1 MGAIL
6 PSAVPSDSALSSKE
20 YCTVNKAYLPL
31 LKLTAA
37 PLVLSAAM
45 LSAAAHAQDV
55 APAAE
60 AASEDTIVVTGS
72 RIARPELEGS
82 SPVQVLSESSIL
94 QQGSQNISDVL
105 NEMPSIG
112 TGIGRTNSN
121 FLTNGNGVA
130 TVNLRNLGNNRT
142 LVLVNGRRVAAGLGG
157 TSAVDINNIPTDL
170 LQRVEVL
177 TGGSSAVYGSEAMAG
192 VVNFIL
198 KDDFEG
204 IRGRVQAGIS
214 DEGDN
219 GRQMLGLTVGK
230 NFADGRG
237 NITIAG
243 QYDRDEGLRSYKR
256 SISANDVPFRS
267 GFAPQGRF
275 FVGNTSYTYDQAGNL
290 KEGFNS
296 AVDGYNRNGDRY
308 IAVPLERYLV
318 NGLGHFDI
326 NDSLTFFAEGT
337 FAKVK
342 SRSRLE
348 PYAFDNA
355 DAQLPD
361 GTILPG
367 IALDNPFVPQTIRDA
382 AIAAGDTTIGFTK
395 RANGL
400 FDRSNRADRE
410 FYRAVAG
417 LRGTL
422 FDGAWKWD
430 AYYNRSQTVENTA
443 SETALRDR
451 LYYALDAVGAD
462 AASAVCRDAA
472 ARAAGCRA
480 LNLFGAGTA
489 SPESIAYI
497 TNNGQLSTYKAKINQ
512 EVFAYNISGPLFSL
526 PGGDVKVAGGV
537 EHRTE
542 RSSEVY
548 DAATQSGNTLSNA
561 LTNTK
566 GKYRVFEAYGET
578 VVPILSDVPFAEYL
592 GLEAAVRYGDYYDT
606 VGSVWSYK
614 IGGDW
619 APTSDVRF
627 RAVYSRATRA
637 PNIGELYQGASQT
650 FPSGLVDPCEG
661 VTATSSR
668 PQDAYCRTIPG
679 IAQQIAAN
687 GTFVYDDNSDRQS
700 IEGEDSGNLNLKE
713 ETAKTFTA
721 GVVLT
726 PSFVRGLSV
735 TVDYFNI
742 KVKDAIQLVPRQV
755 TIDECVASAGTS
767 PLCALIVREQVGTP
781 RPRTPGTLYQ
791 INSFPVN
798 AASIETAGID
808 VQARYKAGWGED
820 SSLEVALLYTY
831 LDKLTLQPLAGL
843 PVEDNRGQLDGDGRL
858 GAGFKHR
865 ANLSLT
871 YANGPFSLNWRTNFQ
886 SKIKDTLGPDV
897 DSPLGD
903 STNSIK
909 AYWYHDVQARF
920 AIDKDRLEVYAG
932 VDNLFDKK
940 PPVINQNGASN
951 ITGTETAA
959 DSYDP
964 FGRNFYVGAVFRF

>member
-1 MGAIL
+1 M
-6 PSAVPSDSALSSKE
+6 
-20 YCTVNKAYLPL
+20 NKTYLPR
-31 LKLTAA
+31 LKWTAA
-37 PLVLSAAM
+37 PLVLSVAM
-45 LSAAAHAQDV
+45 ISAPAQAQDAAA
-55 APAAE
+55 AE
-60 AASEDTIVVTGS
+60 EASGDTIVVTGS
-72 RIARPELEGS
+72 RIARPELEGAT
-82 SPVQVLSESSIL
+82 PVQVLSATSIL

-112 TGIGRTNSN
+112 TGFGRTNSN
-121 FLTNGNGVA
+121 FLTSGNGVS

-142 LVLVNGRRVAAGLGG
+142 LVLVNGRRVVAGLGG
-157 TSAVDINNIPTDL
+157 SSAVDINNIPTDL
-170 LQRVEVL
+170 LEQVQVL
-177 TGGSSAVYGSEAMAG
+177 TGGASAVYGSEAMAG

-204 IRGRVQAGIS
+204 IRGRAQAGIT

-219 GRQMLGLTVGK
+219 GRQMLGLTIGK

-237 NITIAG
+237 NITLAG
-243 QYDRDEGLRSYKR
+243 QYDRDSGLRSYKR
-256 SISANDVPFRS
+256 AISAEDVPFRS
-267 GFAPQGRF
+267 SFTPQGRF
-275 FVGNTSYTYDQAGNL
+275 FVGDTSYTYDPAGNL
-290 KEGFNS
+290 KEGFNNP
-296 AVDGYNRNGDRY
+296 VDGFNRNGERY
-308 IAVPLERYLV
+308 IAVPLERYLL
-318 NGLGHFDI
+318 NGLARYDI

-337 FAKVK
+337 YAKVK

-348 PYAFDNA
+348 PYAFDNS
-355 DAQLPD
+355 DAQLPN

-367 IALDNPFVPQTIRDA
+367 LSLDNPFIPQTILDRVAQLNNDGNPNNNVSA
-382 AIAAGDTTIGFTK
+382 VGFTK
-395 RANGL
+395 RSNGV

-417 LRGTL
+417 FRGTL
-422 FDGAWKWD
+422 FNDWQWD
-430 AYYNRSQTVENTA
+430 AYYNRSQTIENTS

-451 LYYALDAVGAD
+451 LYYALDAVGTS
-462 AASAVCRDAA
+462 AATAQCRDAA
-472 ARAAGCRA
+472 ARAAGCRPF
-480 LNLFGAGTA
+480 NIFGVGAA

-497 TNNGQLSTYKAKINQ
+497 TNDGQLSTYKAKINQ
-512 EVFAYNISGPLFSL
+512 EVFAYNISGSVFRL
-526 PGGDVKVAGGV
+526 PGGDVKVAGGI

-561 LTNTK
+561 LTNTL
-566 GKYRVFEAYGET
+566 GKYRVFEAYAET

-619 APTSDVRF
+619 APTRDIRF
-627 RAVYSRATRA
+627 RAVYSQATRA

-650 FPSGLVDPCEG
+650 FPSGLTDPCEG
-661 VTATSSR
+661 VTATSTR

-679 IAQQIAAN
+679 IAQQIATRPD
-687 GTFVYDDNSDRQS
+687 GTFVYNNNLDRQS

-713 ETAKTFTA
+713 ETAKTWTA
-721 GVVLT
+721 GFVLT
-726 PSFVRGLSV
+726 PRFVPGLSL

-755 TIDECVASAGTS
+755 TINQCVASAGSS

-781 RPRTPGTLYQ
+781 RPRTPGTVYQ
-791 INSFPVN
+791 VDAFPVN

-808 VQARYKAGWGED
+808 FQARYKTSWGDD
-820 SSLEVALLYTY
+820 SSLEIGLLYTY
-831 LDKLTLQPLAGL
+831 LDKLTLQPLDGL
-843 PVEDNRGQLDGDGRL
+843 PVENNRGQLAGDGRL

-865 ANLSLT
+865 ANLSAT
-871 YANGPFSLNWRTNFQ
+871 YQTGPFSLNWRTNYQ

-909 AYWYHDVQARF
+909 AYWYHDLQARF
-920 AIDKDRLEVYAG
+920 AVDQGRLEFYAG
-932 VDNLFDKK
+932 IDNVFDKK

>member
-1 MGAIL
+1 M
-6 PSAVPSDSALSSKE
+6 K
-20 YCTVNKAYLPL
+20 KAYLPL

-37 PLVLSAAM
+37 PLVLSAVM
-45 LSAAAHAQDV
+45 LSAPAHAQD
-55 APAAE
+55 AAAADE
-60 AASEDTIVVTGS
+60 ASEDTIVVTGS
-72 RIARPELEGS
+72 RIGRPELEGS
-82 SPVQVLSESSIL
+82 SPVQVLGEASIL
-94 QQGSQNISDVL
+94 QQGSQNVSDIL
-105 NEMPSIG
+105 NKMPSIG

-121 FLTNGNGVA
+121 FLTSGNGVA
-130 TVNLRNLGNNRT
+130 TVNLRNLGNSRT

-204 IRGRVQAGIS
+204 IRGRAQAGIS

-237 NITIAG
+237 NITLAG
-243 QYDRDEGLRSYKR
+243 QYDRDTGLRSYKR
-256 SISANDVPFRS
+256 AISAEDVPFRS
-267 GFAPQGRF
+267 SFTPQGRF

-290 KEGFNS
+290 KEGYNS

-337 FAKVK
+337 YAKVK

-348 PYAFDNA
+348 PQAFDNS

-367 IALDNPFVPQTIRDA
+367 ISINNPFVPQTIRDA
-382 AIAAGDTTIGFTK
+382 AIAAGTSTIGFTK
-395 RANGL
+395 RSNGL
-400 FDRSNRADRE
+400 FDRSNRAERE

-417 LRGTL
+417 FRGTL
-422 FDGAWKWD
+422 FDDWKWD

-451 LYYALDAVGAD
+451 LYYALDAVGTSPAT
-462 AASAVCRDAA
+462 AQCRDAA
-472 ARAAGCRA
+472 ARAAGCKPF
-480 LNLFGAGTA
+480 NLFGAGTA
-489 SPESIAYI
+489 SPESVAYI

-512 EVFAYNISGPLFSL
+512 EVFAFNTSGSVFRL
-526 PGGDVKVAGGV
+526 PGGDVKVAGGI

-548 DAATQSGNTLSNA
+548 DAQTQSGNTLSNA
-561 LTNTK
+561 LSNTR

-619 APTSDVRF
+619 APTSDIRF

-650 FPSGLVDPCEG
+650 FPSGLTDPCEG

-668 PQDAYCRTIPG
+668 PQDTYCRTIPG
-679 IAQQIAAN
+679 IAQQIATAPN
-687 GTFVYDDNSDRQS
+687 GTFVYNNNLDRQS

-713 ETAKTFTA
+713 ETAKTWTA

-726 PSFVRGLSV
+726 PSFVPGLSV

-755 TIDECVASAGTS
+755 TIDECVASAGAS

-781 RPRTPGTLYQ
+781 RPRTPGTVYQ
-791 INSFPVN
+791 VNSFPVN

-808 VQARYKAGWGED
+808 VQARYKTSWGED
-820 SSLEVALLYTY
+820 SSLDFALFYTY

-865 ANLSLT
+865 ANLSVT
-871 YANGPFSLNWRTNFQ
+871 YQTGPFSLNWRTNYQ
-886 SKIKDTLGPDV
+886 SKMQDTLGGNPG
-897 DSPLGD
+897 LGD
-903 STNSIK
+903 ENFVK

-920 AIDKDRLEVYAG
+920 SVDKDRLEFYAG
-932 VDNLFDKK
+932 IDNLFDKK

-964 FGRNFYVGAVFRF
+964 FGRNLYVGAVFRF

>member
-1 MGAIL
+1 MKKTS
-6 PSAVPSDSALSSKE
+6 P
-20 YCTVNKAYLPL
+20 NR
-31 LKLTAA
+31 LKLGVA
-37 PLVLSAAM
+37 PLVLGVALISAPAV
-45 LSAAAHAQDV
+45 AQD
-55 APAAE
+55 APAGDE
-60 AASEDTIVVTGS
+60 AEDTIVVTGS

-94 QQGSQNISDVL
+94 QQGSQNISDIL
-105 NEMPSIG
+105 NEMPSVG

-121 FLTNGNGVA
+121 FLTSGNGVA
-130 TVNLRNLGNNRT
+130 TINLRNLGNNRT

-170 LQRVEVL
+170 LEQVQVL
-177 TGGSSAVYGSEAMAG
+177 TGGASAVYGSEAMAG

-198 KDDFEG
+198 KDDFDG
-204 IRGRVQAGIS
+204 IRGRAQAGIT
-214 DEGDN
+214 DQGDN

-243 QYDRDEGLRSYKR
+243 QYDRDTGLRSYKR
-256 SISANDVPFRS
+256 AISAEDVPFRS
-267 GFAPQGRF
+267 SFAPQGRF

-290 KEGFNS
+290 KEGFIT

-308 IAVPLERYLV
+308 IAVPLERYLL
-318 NGLGHFDI
+318 NGLAHYDI

-337 FAKVK
+337 YAKVK

-348 PYAFDNA
+348 PYAFDNS

-367 IALDNPFVPQTIRDA
+367 ISINNPFVPLTIRNA
-382 AIAAGDTTIGFTK
+382 AIAAGQTTIGFTK
-395 RANGL
+395 RSNGV

-422 FDGAWKWD
+422 FGDWKWD
-430 AYYNRSQTVENTA
+430 AYYNRSQTIENTA

-462 AASAVCRDAA
+462 PATAVCRDAA
-472 ARAAGCRA
+472 ARAAGCRPF
-480 LNLFGAGTA
+480 NLFGAGTA
-489 SPESIAYI
+489 SPESVAYI

-512 EVFAYNISGPLFSL
+512 EVFAYNVSGPVFRL
-526 PGGDVKVAGGV
+526 PGGDVKVAGGI

-561 LTNTK
+561 LTNTR

-578 VVPILSDVPFAEYL
+578 IVPILSDVPFAEYL

-619 APTSDVRF
+619 APTQDIRF

-650 FPSGLVDPCEG
+650 FPSGLTDPCEG
-661 VTATSSR
+661 VTATSTRS
-668 PQDAYCRTIPG
+668 QDAYCRTIPG

-687 GTFVYDDNSDRQS
+687 GTFVYNDNLDRQS

-713 ETAKTFTA
+713 ETAKTWTA

-726 PSFVRGLSV
+726 PRFVPNLSI

-755 TIDECVASAGTS
+755 TIDECVASAGSS

-781 RPRTPGTLYQ
+781 RPRTPGTVYQ
-791 INSFPVN
+791 VDSFPVN
-798 AASIETAGID
+798 AAAIETAGID
-808 VQARYKAGWGED
+808 VQAKYKTSWGED
-820 SSLEVALLYTY
+820 SSLEFGLLYTY

-843 PVEDNRGQLDGDGRL
+843 PVENNRGQLDGDGRL

-865 ANLSLT
+865 ANLSVT
-871 YANGPFSLNWRTNFQ
+871 YANGPFSLNWRTNYQ
-886 SKIKDTLGPDV
+886 SKIKDTLGPDA

-903 STNSIK
+903 ETNSIK

-920 AIDKDRLEVYAG
+920 KVDGDRLEFYAG
-932 VDNLFDKK
+932 IDNLFDKK

-959 DSYDP
+959 DSFDP
-964 FGRNFYVGAVFRF
+964 FGRSLYAGAVFRF

>member
-1 MGAIL
+1 MNKT
-6 PSAVPSDSALSSKE
+6 PSIKLRLSVAPVALGIALISAP
-20 YCTVNKAYLPL
+20 VFAQD
-31 LKLTAA
+31 A
-37 PLVLSAAM
+37 PADEG
-45 LSAAAHAQDV
+45 AAA
-55 APAAE
+55 
-60 AASEDTIVVTGS
+60 EDTIVVTGS

-82 SPVQVLSESSIL
+82 APVQVLSAAAIE
-94 QQGSQNISDVL
+94 QQGSQNISDIL
-105 NEMPSIG
+105 NKMPAVG
-112 TGIGRTNSN
+112 TSIGRTNTN
-121 FLTNGNGVA
+121 FATSGNGVA
-130 TVNLRNLGNNRT
+130 TVNLRNLGSNRT
-142 LVLVNGRRVAAGLGG
+142 LVLVNGRRVVAGLGG

-170 LQRVEVL
+170 LQSVEVL
-177 TGGSSAVYGSEAMAG
+177 TGGASAVYGSEAMAG

-204 IRGRVQAGIS
+204 IRGRVQAGIT

-219 GRQMLGLTVGK
+219 GRQMVGLTLGK

-243 QYDRDEGLRSYKR
+243 QYDRDSGLRSNKR
-256 SISANDVPFRS
+256 AISANDVPFRS
-267 GFAPQGRF
+267 GYAPQGRF
-275 FVGNTSYTYDQAGNL
+275 FVGDTSYTYDQSGNL
-290 KEGFNS
+290 KEGFIT

-308 IAVPLERYLV
+308 IAVPVERYLL
-318 NGLGHFDI
+318 NGLAHYDFS
-326 NDSLTFFAEGT
+326 DSIGVFAEGT
-337 FAKVK
+337 YAKVK

-348 PYAFDNA
+348 PYAFDNS
-355 DAQLPD
+355 DAELPD

-367 IALDNPFVPQTIRDA
+367 ISIDNPFVPQTIRDA
-382 AIAAGDTTIGFTK
+382 AIAAGEDTIGFTK
-395 RANGL
+395 RSNGV

-410 FYRAVAG
+410 FYRVVAG
-417 LRGTL
+417 FRGTVL
-422 FDGAWKWD
+422 NDWQWD
-430 AYYNRSQTVENTA
+430 AYYNRSQTIENTA

-451 LYYALDAVGAD
+451 LYYALDAVGTSPED
-462 AASAVCRDAA
+462 AVCRDAA
-472 ARAAGCRA
+472 ARAAGCKPF
-480 LNLFGAGTA
+480 NLFGAGTA
-489 SPESIAYI
+489 SPESIDYI
-497 TNNGQLSTYKAKINQ
+497 TNGGQLSTYRAKINQ
-512 EVFAYNISGPLFSL
+512 DVFAANISGSVFTL
-526 PGGDVKVAGGV
+526 PGGDVKVALGA

-592 GLEAAVRYGDYYDT
+592 GIEGAVRYGDYYDT

-619 APTSDVRF
+619 APTQDIRF

-637 PNIGELYQGASQT
+637 PNIGELFQGASQT
-650 FPSGLVDPCEG
+650 FPTGLVDPCEG

-668 PQDAYCRTIPG
+668 SQDAYCRTIPG

-687 GTFVYDDNSDRQS
+687 GVFEYDDNLDRQS
-700 IEGEDSGNLNLKE
+700 IEGEDSGNVNLKE
-713 ETAKTFTA
+713 ETAKTWTA

-726 PSFVRGLSV
+726 PRFVPNLSI
-735 TVDYFNI
+735 TIDYFNI

-755 TIDECVASAGTS
+755 SIDQCVATAGAS
-767 PLCALIVREQVGTP
+767 PLCDLIVREQVGTP
-781 RPRTPGTLYQ
+781 RPRTPGTVYQ
-791 INSFPVN
+791 VDSFPVN

-808 VQARYKAGWGED
+808 VQARYRTNLGAD
-820 SSLEVALLYTY
+820 SSLDFALYYTY

-843 PVEDNRGQLDGDGRL
+843 PVENNRGQLDGDGRL

-865 ANLSLT
+865 ANMSVT
-871 YANGPFSLNWRTNFQ
+871 YQNGPFSLNWRTNYQ

-909 AYWYHDVQARF
+909 AYWYHDIQARVKVG
-920 AIDKDRLEVYAG
+920 DGGLEFYAG

-964 FGRNFYVGAVFRF
+964 FGRNFYAGAVFRF

>member
-1 MGAIL
+1 M
-6 PSAVPSDSALSSKE
+6 K
-20 YCTVNKAYLPL
+20 KAYLPL

-37 PLVLSAAM
+37 PLVLSVVM
-45 LSAAAHAQDV
+45 LSAPAHAQD
-55 APAAE
+55 AAATE
-60 AASEDTIVVTGS
+60 EASEDTIVVTGS
-72 RIARPELEGS
+72 RIGRPELEGS
-82 SPVQVLSESSIL
+82 SPVQVLGEASIL

-121 FLTNGNGVA
+121 FLTSGNGVA

-204 IRGRVQAGIS
+204 IRGRAQAGIT

-237 NITIAG
+237 NITLAG
-243 QYDRDEGLRSYKR
+243 QYDRDTGLRSYKR
-256 SISANDVPFRS
+256 AISAEDVPFRS
-267 GFAPQGRF
+267 GFTPQGRF
-275 FVGNTSYTYDQAGNL
+275 FVGDTSYTYDPAGNL
-290 KEGFNS
+290 KEGYN
-296 AVDGYNRNGDRY
+296 APVDGYNRNGDRY
-308 IAVPLERYLV
+308 IAVPLERYLL
-318 NGLGHFDI
+318 NGLAHYDI

-337 FAKVK
+337 YAKVK

-348 PYAFDNA
+348 PYAFDNS

-361 GTILPG
+361 GTMLPG
-367 IALDNPFVPQTIRDA
+367 LAFDNPFIPQALLDRAAALNSDA
-382 AIAAGDTTIGFTK
+382 NPDNNVSEIGFTK
-395 RANGL
+395 RFNGV

-422 FDGAWKWD
+422 FGDWKWD

-451 LYYALDAVGAD
+451 LYYALDAVGTSPAT
-462 AASAVCRDAA
+462 AVCRDAA
-472 ARAAGCRA
+472 ARAAGCKPF
-480 LNLFGAGTA
+480 NIFGAGTA
-489 SPESIAYI
+489 SPESVAYI

-512 EVFAYNISGPLFSL
+512 EVFAFNTSGSVFRL
-526 PGGDVKVAGGV
+526 PGGDVKVAGGI

-548 DAATQSGNTLSNA
+548 DAATQTGNTLSNMLA
-561 LTNTK
+561 NTT

-619 APTSDVRF
+619 APTSDIRF

-650 FPSGLVDPCEG
+650 FPSGLVDPCNG
-661 VTATSSR
+661 VTATSNREGSN
-668 PQDAYCRTIPG
+668 DAYCRTIPG

-687 GTFVYDDNSDRQS
+687 GVFRYNPNSDTQS

-713 ETAKTFTA
+713 ETAKTWTA
-721 GVVLT
+721 GVVFT
-726 PSFVRGLSV
+726 PSFVPGLSV

-742 KVKDAIQLVPRQV
+742 KVKDAIQLIPRQSSV
-755 TIDECVASAGTS
+755 NECVMSGGTS

-791 INSFPVN
+791 INAYPINSAN
-798 AASIETAGID
+798 IETAGVD
-808 VQARYKAGWGED
+808 VQARYKTSWGED
-820 SSLEVALLYTY
+820 SSLDVALLYTY
-831 LDKLTLQPLAGL
+831 LDKLTLQSFAGGD
-843 PVEDNRGQLDGDGRL
+843 VQDNRGQLDGDGRL

-865 ANLSLT
+865 ANLSVT
-871 YANGPFSLNWRTNFQ
+871 YQTGPFSLNWRTNYQ
-886 SKIKDTLGPDV
+886 SKMQDTLGGNPG
-897 DSPLGD
+897 LGD
-903 STNSIK
+903 ENSIK

-920 AIDKDRLEVYAG
+920 AVDKDRLEFYAG
-932 VDNLFDKK
+932 IDNLFDKK

-964 FGRNFYVGAVFRF
+964 FGRNLYVGAVFRF